1 MFSNKEQLETTV
13 DCLVYRICELNMEI
27 RALENKNKSF
37 DEVLKNYQD
46 EKSKNRELEEKI
58 FNYEMEIGRLK
69 KENKELE
76 EKVETKAEIKKMIH
90 NLSAEG
96 GKNAEKR

>member
-27 RALENKNKSF
+27 RVLENKNKSF
-37 DEVLKNYQD
+37 DEILKNYQN

-58 FNYEMEIGRLK
+58 FNYEMEIARLK

-76 EKVETKAEIKKMIH
+76 EKVETKTEIKKIIH
-90 NLSAEG
+90 NLSEEG
-96 GKNAEKR
+96 GKNAKKD

>member
-46 EKSKNRELEEKI
+46 EKSKNREK
-58 FNYEMEIGRLK
+58 N
-69 KENKELE
+69 NK
-76 EKVETKAEIKKMIH
+76 
-90 NLSAEG
+90 
-96 GKNAEKR
+96 